1 MRVISFNS
9 LHYSPSQ
16 LSITP
21 TSPAAKQAV
30 ILTDAFTFPSSVVS
44 QLVSGDH
51 IGSIWV
57 TDDTQANQQN
67 PYDTLPSYLT
77 TFVNAVVADN

>member
-1 MRVISFNS
+1 MILSNLFYS
-9 LHYSPSQ
+9 SPSQ

-21 TSPAAKQAV
+21 ASPAAKQAV

-44 QLVSGDH
+44 QLVSGNH
-51 IGSIWV
+51 IGSLWV

>member
-1 MRVISFNS
+1 MILSNLFDS
-9 LHYSPSQ
+9 SPSQ

-30 ILTDAFTFPSSVVS
+30 ILTDAFTFPSSVVL

-51 IGSIWV
+51 IGSLWV

-77 TFVNAVVADN
+77 TFVNTVVADN